1 MEEDRRSSSL
11 PTDIPGVVDMS
22 PLEQAELATPSFTA
36 VAEDDSAFTS
46 RVDKRALDSNACVVP
61 RRGWS
66 TMPHPCAT
74 RGPGHTTLQTS
85 TGSDYRTQQEY
96 IGLTGTSV
104 WGSEMLPMLCGH
116 VPTRDSLLH

>member
-46 RVDKRALDSNACVVP
+46 RLDKGAPVMLVWSPGEDGLRCLTLVQPGDPATLPCKPPLALITALSRN
-61 RRGWS
+61 
-66 TMPHPCAT
+66 
-74 RGPGHTTLQTS
+74 TL
-85 TGSDYRTQQEY
+85 
-96 IGLTGTSV
+96 V
-104 WGSEMLPMLCGH
+104 
-116 VPTRDSLLH
+116 